1 MVTKKDSGTR
11 RGDGGLPPQ
20 KRIFQQ
26 DILEAAAALVAGQ
39 GPQALS
45 VRSLARAMGCSTQP
59 IYSAFE
65 SMDALH
71 TALIDYVREHYLRAQ
86 ASSYKQ
92 VAVSFLNFARSQKNL
107 FRLVYLRQR
116 PAGETRFEDPNAPET
131 IHQVETSLELNREKA
146 ADLYRRMVYYCY
158 SMAVMMANDKKYDYV
173 MPFGIQ
179 VFIDK
184 MEEYCPGGRKSM
196 TEFFELCNEVRD
208 ALEMPEKAKDILNAP
223 NKCRAC
229 GCGFCPSKWLA
240 GEYHVAEGRD
250 GRREANRKFGFIHP
264 CVPYPLSDMEIDVP
278 VAY

>member
-1 MVTKKDSGTR
+1 M
-11 RGDGGLPPQ
+11 
-20 KRIFQQ
+20 
-26 DILEAAAALVAGQ
+26 
-39 GPQALS
+39 
-45 VRSLARAMGCSTQP
+45 
-59 IYSAFE
+59 
-65 SMDALH
+65 
-71 TALIDYVREHYLRAQ
+71 
-86 ASSYKQ
+86 
-92 VAVSFLNFARSQKNL
+92 
-107 FRLVYLRQR
+107 
-116 PAGETRFEDPNAPET
+116 
-131 IHQVETSLELNREKA
+131 ETSLELNREKA

-158 SMAVMMANDKKYDYV
+158 SMAVMMANDKKYDCV

-184 MEEYCPGGRKSM
+184 MEEYCPGSRKSM

-223 NKCRAC
+223 NKCRTC

-264 CVPYPLSDMEIDVP
+264 CVTYPLSDMEIDVP

>member
-1 MVTKKDSGTR
+1 M
-11 RGDGGLPPQ
+11 PPQ

-116 PAGETRFEDPNAPET
+116 PAGETRFEDPNAPEM
-131 IHQVETSLELNREKA
+131 NREKA
-146 ADLYRRMVYYCY
+146 ADLHRRMVYYCY
-158 SMAVMMANDKKYDYV
+158 SMAVMMATGYLE
-173 MPFGIQ
+173 FS
-179 VFIDK
+179 
-184 MEEYCPGGRKSM
+184 EE
-196 TEFFELCNEVRD
+196 
-208 ALEMPEKAKDILNAP
+208 
-223 NKCRAC
+223 
-229 GCGFCPSKWLA
+229 
-240 GEYHVAEGRD
+240 
-250 GRREANRKFGFIHP
+250 
-264 CVPYPLSDMEIDVP
+264 EIDRELTEYYRIVLSYYKQ
-278 VAY
+278 VKSEEELQHWLYRSRNLLG